1 MQRLFGL
8 ETEYGIQVH
17 GVDDMDVVVE
27 SMELIRCY
35 SHDEFTARWDYSL
48 ENPRLDMRGFE
59 VDRLRNDEDETIH
72 LQKDRQR
79 QIPLSEL
86 KSDLII
92 GNGARLYNDHTHP
105 EYSTSECNGLFD
117 LIEQD
122 RAGEGILLH
131 CARRRSANRGGGT
144 VRLYKNNTDFEGHSY
159 GCHENYLI
167 DRQLPFQK
175 VIDGLLPF
183 LVTRQLFAGA
193 GKVGIEQ
200 DRPDRPVPYQ
210 LSQRADFFE
219 TIASVDTMQRR
230 PLVNTRDEPHAE
242 ATRHRRLHLIVGD
255 ANMSEYATAL
265 KVGTALLFLDLL
277 EAGQLPEW
285 TLADPIAA
293 LKSLSRTPAG
303 PWPVAL
309 EGGGHV
315 AALDI
320 QGDYLERARR
330 LTQGRDPE
338 TDWVLHNWADC
349 LDKLGRNPEELVGRC
364 DWVTKKWLLDLFA
377 ADEGL
382 DWDKPEDLA
391 WLQSQDLEYHNIDP
405 DEGLYLLLEQQG
417 QVDRLTEP
425 EDVLRAMTQPPADTR
440 AWFRSQCVA
449 KFGAAVKSLNWD
461 SLELESDGGL
471 TVVDLKTCVDVATA
485 RHYNQILQR
494 SATVA
499 ELLAA
504 LPPAPESQ

>member
-1 MQRLFGL
+1 MERLFGL

-35 SHDEFTARWDYSL
+35 LHDEFAARWDYRL

-59 VDRLRNDEDETIH
+59 VDHLRNDEDETLH
-72 LQKDRQR
+72 LQKDRKR

-105 EYSTSECNGLFD
+105 EYSTCECNSLFD
-117 LIEQD
+117 LVEHD

-131 CARRRSANRGGGT
+131 CAQRRSASRRGGT

-183 LVTRQLFAGA
+183 LVTRQIFAGA
-193 GKVGIEQ
+193 GKVGVEQ
-200 DRPDRPVPYQ
+200 DSPAHPVPYQ
-210 LSQRADFFE
+210 LSQRADFFA
-219 TIASVDTMQRR
+219 TIASVDTMDRR
-230 PLVNTRDEPHAE
+230 PLVNTRDEPHANPE
-242 ATRHRRLHLIVGD
+242 RHRRLHLIVGD
-255 ANMSEYATAL
+255 ANMAEFATAL
-265 KVGTALLFLDLL
+265 KVGSALLFLDLL
-277 EAGQLPEW
+277 EAGQLPDW
-285 TLADPIAA
+285 TLEDPIDA
-293 LKSLSRTPAG
+293 LKSLSRAPSG
-303 PWPVAL
+303 PWSVAL
-309 EGGGHV
+309 QGGGHA

-320 QGDYLERARR
+320 QRDYLERARS
-330 LTQGRDPE
+330 LTRGRDPE
-338 TDWVLHNWADC
+338 TDWILHHWGDC
-349 LDKLGRNPEELVGRC
+349 LEKLGRDPGELVGRC

-377 ADEGL
+377 DEEGL
-382 DWDKPEDLA
+382 DWENPDHRA

-425 EDVLRAMTQPPADTR
+425 EDVLRSMTQPPEDTR

-449 KFGAAVKSLNWD
+449 KFGRAVRTLNWD
-461 SLELESDGGL
+461 SLEIESDGRL
-471 TVVDLKTCVDVATA
+471 AVVDLKSCVDATTA
-485 RHYNQILQR
+485 RHYNQVLQR

-504 LPPAPESQ
+504 LPPGPGAL